1 MPHRIGGLQIK
12 IALVEL
18 ADLRIGQM
26 TSVVDKLLKNELP
39 CLPQGGAAAY
49 ALAAIL
55 PRKLVS
61 APLHV
66 DL

>member
-1 MPHRIGGLQIK
+1 
-12 IALVEL
+12 
-18 ADLRIGQM
+18 M

-39 CLPQGGAAAY
+39 FLSQGGAAAY